1 MTLATVGTFVWSV
14 LARRR
19 ASHPGV
25 HKWFRLFLRFAV
37 GASMIT
43 YGMVKFFPLQM
54 SYPGLTRLLEPYGQ
68 FSLMGVLWA
77 QVGASPAYERFTG
90 LMELASGI
98 LLFIPGLSLLGAVA
112 SFMSAAYIFTLNMTY
127 DVPVKFFSLHLTLMS
142 LFLLAPDL
150 ERLFALFVTNRAVPP
165 AERVPLVRRRFGRH
179 AILVA
184 QLAIGCWLVWSNY
197 SQAATRY
204 ATFGPNA
211 PKPPLYGVWDVKVM
225 YIDGVER
232 APLLTDYDRWRR
244 VVIQV
249 ATAISFQRM
258 DDTFSAVRATVNAD
272 AHSIVLTRPPQA
284 PPGAP
289 VNQQASAPEIGRFSY
304 EQPASDRLVLD
315 GVMDGKKTKME
326 LQLFDR
332 NNFRL
337 VQGKFRWIQDLP
349 FNR

>member
-1 MTLATVGTFVWSV
+1 
-14 LARRR
+14 
-19 ASHPGV
+19 
-25 HKWFRLFLRFAV
+25 
-37 GASMIT
+37 
-43 YGMVKFFPLQM
+43 
-54 SYPGLTRLLEPYGQ
+54 
-68 FSLMGVLWA
+68 
-77 QVGASPAYERFTG
+77 
-90 LMELASGI
+90 
-98 LLFIPGLSLLGAVA
+98 
-112 SFMSAAYIFTLNMTY
+112 MSAAYIFTLNMTY

-150 ERLFALFVTNRAVPP
+150 ERLFALFVTNRAVPS
-165 AERVPLVRRRFGRH
+165 ADRTPLVRRTFGRN
-179 AILVA
+179 AIVVA

-197 SQAATRY
+197 SAAATRH

-211 PKPPLYGVWDVKVM
+211 PKPPLYGVWDVRRM

-258 DDTFSAVRATVNAD
+258 DDTFLAVRASVTAD
-272 AHSIVLTRPPQA
+272 AHSIVLTRPQS
-284 PPGAP
+284 PGAP
-289 VNQQASAPEIGRFSY
+289 ANQQASAPEIGRFSY
-304 EQPASDRLVLD
+304 EQPAPERLILD
-315 GVMDGKKTKME
+315 GTMDGKKTKME

-337 VQGKFRWIQDLP
+337 VQSRFRWIQDLP